1 MMNIERE
8 LIRDGYHLFDTDCF
22 INGSTLFKSL
32 VDKHVDID
40 HKPSN
45 VTK

>member
-22 INGSTLFKSL
+22 INGSTL